1 MTEPHLS
8 NGRYVVVTSD
18 GHAGPPART
27 FRDYLEKKHW
37 SAFDDYLKE
46 SRGTPD
52 GKPAAAPG
60 APAEASSDTFVESM
74 KTIGLSEEAASG
86 FTATVSFADASESL
100 WDPARRLAVLEKDGV
115 VGDVIFP
122 DGNVDNEPPF
132 GAGYAHG
139 RRGIGQMGGGEPGKQ
154 PELYPVELVAAGA
167 RAYNRWLS
175 EFCATNPG
183 RHAGVAILPTH
194 DVGLMV
200 EEVKR
205 AHASGL
211 TGGVLLPLLLLTEM
225 RGYNDPIYEP
235 LWSVC
240 EDLGMPVNVH
250 AGGGQPP
257 YGTSPDAFLI
267 RMTELSFYGSAPLWY
282 MMWGGVFER
291 HPKLKV
297 VFTEQ
302 SAYWAPQ
309 KLAELDFFY
318 DMPWF
323 AAVRQTLRMK
333 PSEYWARQCY
343 VGTFMFREEAE
354 QRHAIGL
361 KNILWGSDFP
371 HLEGTWP
378 HSKKSMQ
385 FTFSGMPSLDVSMM
399 VGGNAIDVYNFDR
412 QKLAQVA
419 AKVGPLA
426 EEVNKPLTQSPPG
439 HLGMGFRYGL
449 KSATPPSTSAA

>member
-1 MTEPHLS
+1 MNEKFTS
-8 NGRYVVVTSD
+8 SGRYIVVTSD
-18 GHAGPPART
+18 GHAGPPVRR
-27 FRDYLEKKHW
+27 FRDYLEKKYW

-46 SRGTPD
+46 SRP
-52 GKPAAAPG
+52 PQAAQPEAAAAPTDS
-60 APAEASSDTFVESM
+60 AADTFVDSM
-74 KTIGLSEEAASG
+74 RTIGLSEDAATE
-86 FTATVSFADASESL
+86 FTSSMAFKDATESL
-100 WDPARRLAVLEKDGV
+100 WDPARRLRVLEADGIV
-115 VGDVIFP
+115 ADVIFP

-132 GAGYAHG
+132 AAGFAHG
-139 RRGIGQMGGGEPGKQ
+139 RKGIGQMGGGEPGKQ
-154 PELYPVELVAAGA
+154 PELYPVELVTAGV
-167 RAYNRWLS
+167 RAYNRWLA
-175 EFCATNPG
+175 EFCNTNPG
-183 RHAGVAILPTH
+183 RHAGVALLPTH

-211 TGGVLLPLLLLTEM
+211 KGGVLLPLLLLTEM

-257 YGTSPDAFLI
+257 YGTSLDAFAI
-267 RMTELSFYGSAPLWY
+267 RMTELTFYGSSPLWY
-282 MMWGGVFER
+282 MIWGGVFER

-302 SAYWAPQ
+302 SAYWVPQ
-309 KLAELDFFY
+309 KLLELDFFY
-318 DMPWF
+318 EMPWF
-323 AAVRQTLRMK
+323 AGLRKTLSMK

-343 VGTFMFREEAE
+343 VGTFMLREEAE
-354 QRHAIGL
+354 KRHSVGV

-378 HSKKSMQ
+378 HSKKALQ
-385 FTFSGMPSLDVSMM
+385 FTFSGLPTQDVSMM

-412 QKLAQVA
+412 EKLAAIA
-419 AKVGPLA
+419 AKVGPVA
-426 EEVNKPLTQSPPG
+426 QEVSQPLREIPAN
-439 HLGMGFRYGL
+439 HMGMGFRYSL
-449 KSATPPSTSAA
+449 KSITPPSP